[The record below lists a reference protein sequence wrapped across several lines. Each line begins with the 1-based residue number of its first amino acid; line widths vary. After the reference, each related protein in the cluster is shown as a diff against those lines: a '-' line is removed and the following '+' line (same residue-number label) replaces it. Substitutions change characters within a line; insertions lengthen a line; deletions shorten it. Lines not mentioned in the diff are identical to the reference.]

1 MFEHSVKSYYKW
13 VKNSKTKFKSYHLF
27 ACDVSIILL
36 PNNASTRSLGTHK
49 YRDKEIASIKLSVYF
64 DVKAKIIAKVDI
76 YSKLVS
82 DLFCVIASDIS
93 KIPDN
98 VISIFDRGYG
108 STLLAY
114 LHCIHN
120 KKYVVRLKTDFS
132 NVVKAFILSEETDIC
147 VTEKLGENA
156 RKSAKLQGII
166 LEKKAVVTY
175 RLVKIILSTGEIEV
189 LMTNLPDTFT
199 LQDLNYIYKCRWGIE
214 DCFKVL
220 KSNQMLCIFSGYSA
234 HVVLQDIWSNLMFY
248 NLQTIN
254 LLATQQAL
262 SKKNKER
269 KKQPS
274 KNKKKE
280 NKGYQINRNIA
291 LGTLKSCFTAI
302 FTCKNTD
309 LAAIIDKLKNIYL
322 NNLELICD
330 KNPPRGANKLGK
342 RERNSTEQN
351 YKRAI

>member
-1 MFEHSVKSYYKW
+1 M
-13 VKNSKTKFKSYHLF
+13 
-27 ACDVSIILL
+27 
-36 PNNASTRSLGTHK
+36 SL
-49 YRDKEIASIKLSVYF
+49 
-64 DVKAKIIAKVDI
+64 
-76 YSKLVS
+76 
-82 DLFCVIASDIS
+82 
-93 KIPDN
+93 
-98 VISIFDRGYG
+98 
-108 STLLAY
+108 
-114 LHCIHN
+114 
-120 KKYVVRLKTDFS
+120 
-132 NVVKAFILSEETDIC
+132 
-147 VTEKLGENA
+147 
-156 RKSAKLQGII
+156 
-166 LEKKAVVTY
+166 
-175 RLVKIILSTGEIEV
+175 
-189 LMTNLPDTFT
+189 
-199 LQDLNYIYKCRWGIE
+199 GIE

-309 LAAIIDKLKNIYL
+309 LAAIRYL
-322 NNLELICD
+322 
-330 KNPPRGANKLGK
+330 
-342 RERNSTEQN
+342 S
-351 YKRAI
+351 